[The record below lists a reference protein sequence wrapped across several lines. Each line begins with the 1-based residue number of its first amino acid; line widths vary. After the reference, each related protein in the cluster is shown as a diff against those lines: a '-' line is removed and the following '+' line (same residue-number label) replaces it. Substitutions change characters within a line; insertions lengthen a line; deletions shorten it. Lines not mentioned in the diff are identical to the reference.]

1 MSLINISIFT
11 IILLVNIN
19 SIFIFEVRG
28 KIHVG
33 IILALVGIAVANASS
48 VKDIIYFSVF
58 IDFTIVTFAV

>member
-11 IILLVNIN
+11 ISLLVNIN

-33 IILALVGIAVANASS
+33 MFPALVGISVANASS
-48 VKDIIYFSVF
+48 VKDIICFPVF
-58 IDFTIVTFAV
+58 IDFTIVTFAL